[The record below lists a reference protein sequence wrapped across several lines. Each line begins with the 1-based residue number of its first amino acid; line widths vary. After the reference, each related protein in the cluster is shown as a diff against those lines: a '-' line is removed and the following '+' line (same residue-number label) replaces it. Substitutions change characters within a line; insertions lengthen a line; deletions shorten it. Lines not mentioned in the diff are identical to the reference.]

1 LWIVLTAAWIATIAG
16 IDRPDKQFALARQP
30 IEISW
35 SQEPYAVQILEFP
48 AETDQGTIA
57 KAINNNWIAEL
68 NVILEKLRTGVTLS
82 SLSDEELRTL
92 ASRLGLDDKR
102 SISDI
107 RRQIADRMR
116 MTDLPPLPPGFVIDT
131 PPSVPPLVLD
141 GDELA
146 AKAIAQRP
154 PGVSTVVTSFLVR
167 ALGPPAA
174 LLLFAVV
181 AAWVLAGFRLRRN

>member
-1 LWIVLTAAWIATIAG
+1 
-16 IDRPDKQFALARQP
+16 
-30 IEISW
+30 
-35 SQEPYAVQILEFP
+35 
-48 AETDQGTIA
+48 
-57 KAINNNWIAEL
+57 
-68 NVILEKLRTGVTLS
+68 
-82 SLSDEELRTL
+82 
-92 ASRLGLDDKR
+92 
-102 SISDI
+102 
-107 RRQIADRMR
+107 MR
-116 MTDLPPLPPGFVIDT
+116 MTDLPPLPPGVVLDT
-131 PPSVPPLVLD
+131 PPSPSVPPLVLD